1 MTQEVEKTKIKLAI
15 YWGAGCGGCCVSVL
29 DVHEKLFA
37 VIDAADIVFWPIAL
51 DIKYKDVKDMEDG
64 FIDVCLFNGAIRNS
78 ENEEIAHLLRKKSKV
93 LVAYGSCAHMGG
105 IPGLANF
112 SSKEEIFKRAYYE
125 SESTV
130 NPEKIHPM
138 LETEMKEGTLTLPY
152 FYEDVL
158 KLDDVVDVDYYLPG
172 CPPQTERLVEVF
184 MAIVTGAELP
194 PKGSVVGALA
204 KSQCDECKREKTDN
218 KLIKEFKR
226 PWEIEDD
233 GKTCFLEQGVICMGP
248 ATRGGC
254 GVRCIEGNAPCR
266 GCYGPSEGITDPGAK
281 MMSAIATMID
291 SNDPEEIERII
302 AQIDDLAG
310 TLYRFSLPSS
320 YLRRKIMQNKNEQGD
335 NMQGERKQNKN
346 RKVNQKEMFY

>member
-1 MTQEVEKTKIKLAI
+1 MTEEVKPKLKLAI
-15 YWGAGCGGCCVSVL
+15 YWGAACGGCCVSIL
-29 DVHEKLFA
+29 DVHEKLFT
-37 VIDAADIVFWPIAL
+37 VVGAADIVFWPIAL
-51 DIKYKDVKDMEDG
+51 DIKYKDVEEMEDAY
-64 FIDVCLFNGAIRNS
+64 IDVCLFNGAIRNS
-78 ENEEIAHLLRKKSKV
+78 ENEEIAHLLRKKTKIF
-93 LVAYGSCAHMGG
+93 VAYGSCAHLGG

-112 SSKEEIFKRAYYE
+112 SSKEGIFKRAYHE

-130 NPEKIHPM
+130 NQEHVEPQT
-138 LETEMKEGTLTLPY
+138 ETKVAEGTLNLPV
-152 FYEDVL
+152 FYEDVR

-194 PKGSVVGALA
+194 PKGSVLGAHQ
-204 KSQCDECKREKTDN
+204 KSQCDECKREKTEN

-226 PWEIEDD
+226 PFEIDDD

-281 MMSAIATMID
+281 MMSALATMID
-291 SNDPEEIERII
+291 SNDPEEIKKII
-302 AQIDDLAG
+302 EQIDDIAG

-320 YLRRKIMQNKNEQGD
+320 YFRRKIMGNGL
-335 NMQGERKQNKN
+335 GHIRKEKIYQ
-346 RKVNQKEMFY
+346 ETPFY